1 MEKFFKRIKK
11 NEERNKT
18 SQRLYKSM
26 EKKSR
31 NKKVIQTNKETI
43 DTEPY
48 FRKTTDTF
56 STFKTSINQSSID
69 NISSIR
75 NNKKVMI
82 KTNKKIEK
90 NKFKKR
96 IKDLVKEISR
106 KRNKSET
113 EIPSLINLKNKSIK
127 LNQKLKIKSGKTNSI
142 FFQKEEIIKNAFREN
157 LRLQNK
163 PKNNLELNNILI
175 NGFGLNGTVH
185 PSSINY
191 SKKLSEISEKYF
203 NILELMKVNR
213 TKLQLE
219 NFEKLKH
226 ASDNEAN
233 KKKSK
238 DLMSNSQK
246 DEIWIRKFFQKQYK
260 DKITNEIFEKFKS
273 NEILRYKKKIKENSE
288 RFTDLIFKLDCEPY
302 EEKNEDENNYDS
314 TREPISFRNLQRVLR
329 LKAIQRSGKDY
340 EENDYGLEIND
351 KLRSESNDYEDM
363 LTLSLE
369 KLGPPKFLK
378 TVFKTSTVR
387 KFQTVSGNLFGS

>member
-1 MEKFFKRIKK
+1 
-11 NEERNKT
+11 
-18 SQRLYKSM
+18 
-26 EKKSR
+26 
-31 NKKVIQTNKETI
+31 
-43 DTEPY
+43 
-48 FRKTTDTF
+48 
-56 STFKTSINQSSID
+56 
-69 NISSIR
+69 
-75 NNKKVMI
+75 
-82 KTNKKIEK
+82 
-90 NKFKKR
+90 
-96 IKDLVKEISR
+96 
-106 KRNKSET
+106 
-113 EIPSLINLKNKSIK
+113 
-127 LNQKLKIKSGKTNSI
+127 
-142 FFQKEEIIKNAFREN
+142 
-157 LRLQNK
+157 
-163 PKNNLELNNILI
+163 
-175 NGFGLNGTVH
+175 
-185 PSSINY
+185 
-191 SKKLSEISEKYF
+191 
-203 NILELMKVNR
+203 MKVNR

-226 ASDNEAN
+226 ALDNEAS

-329 LKAIQRSGKDY
+329 LKAIQRTGKDY

-378 TVFKTSTVR
+378 TVFKTSTIR